1 MPLDIPEFITSPKGL
16 APGEVRLV
24 RKVTGMSVD
33 QLDAEDQMRV
43 MAFAVLLRLH
53 RNPLSGDFTVD
64 VNELWEAAEWVEVRP
79 AEATG
84 GMVSPLEI
92 GSLGT

>member
-1 MPLDIPEFITSPKGL
+1 MSLDIPEFITSPKGL

-43 MAFAVLLRLH
+43 MAFAVLVRLH
-53 RNPLSGDFTVD
+53 RNPLTGELSHD
-64 VNELWEAAEWVEVRP
+64 VNELWDAAEWIEVRP
-79 AEATG
+79 SDNEG
-84 GMVSPLEI
+84 GMVSPLDI
-92 GSLGT
+92 GRLET